1 LKSTTTIKL
10 GISAD
15 QVAANGLIKNGVKT
29 RIPSLQL
36 GIDGGSSAGGCATA
50 GYSCA
55 YSRNV
60 TWADPQ
66 TPLPKLTD
74 PLQAFQKLFMGY
86 DPTASTAAV
95 AKRRAYD
102 KSVLDYVTGDISS
115 LSVKLG
121 KIDAAKLYQ
130 YLTGVR
136 ALELQVTAAASSN
149 AACAVGTPPPAGA
162 TDYPRT

>member
-1 LKSTTTIKL
+1 TGLNNQPGNPDQIGDHAAGTSAFITCAHALKSDTMIKL
-10 GISAD
+10 GGSRD
-15 QVAANGLIKNGVKT
+15 QVAPQGLISNGIKT

-36 GIDGGSSAGGCATA
+36 GIDGGSSAGGCDS

-60 TWADPQ
+60 TWADAD

-86 DPTASTAAV
+86 DPTASTADV

-102 KSVLDYVTGDISS
+102 KSVLDYVTGDI
-115 LSVKLG
+115 
-121 KIDAAKLYQ
+121 
-130 YLTGVR
+130 
-136 ALELQVTAAASSN
+136 
-149 AACAVGTPPPAGA
+149 
-162 TDYPRT
+162 